1 MGKFLRKNQPFA
13 KIVTSKEGICLFY
26 SSLKIH
32 INNNAQKNRQEEQ
45 HPKRMPF
52 GMFYNKKIE
61 ALLQNK
67 TLIISIFTQVKT
79 LIKQAYKNALKR
91 SKTRFVIS
99 VVSL

>member
-1 MGKFLRKNQPFA
+1 
-13 KIVTSKEGICLFY
+13 
-26 SSLKIH
+26 
-32 INNNAQKNRQEEQ
+32 
-45 HPKRMPF
+45 MPF